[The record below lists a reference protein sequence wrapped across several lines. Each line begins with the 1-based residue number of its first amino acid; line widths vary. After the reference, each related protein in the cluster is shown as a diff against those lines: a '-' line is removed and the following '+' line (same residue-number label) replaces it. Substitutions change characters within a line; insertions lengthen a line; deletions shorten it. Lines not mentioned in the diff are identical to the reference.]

1 MRQAAR
7 LLAALALLSFV
18 ASCGGILPPPP
29 PPPQLYRLTPLPA
42 GAAAGAPLAL
52 QLAVDTPTAPAAFD
66 TTRIALARS
75 PTTLDY
81 FANAAWTDRPGPAL
95 QMLMVE
101 SLENSGRIRVVTEQS
116 PQLRADAV
124 LMTDLSDFEAVYS
137 GDGPPKFTSAW
148 IAASSNC
155 PNAASL
161 RCKASPPRCRP
172 RRTKPRRLSPA
183 STIRFTRSCGRWY
196 RGRRKASRRRRGR
209 AARPCQRR
217 FRTA

>member
-137 GDGPPKFTSAW
+137 GDGPPEIHIRLDCRLVKLPERSVIAVQSFTATVPATANET
-148 IAASSNC
+148 AAIVTGFDNSFHQIMRALVSWT
-155 PNAASL
+155 AQSL
-161 RCKASPPRCRP
+161 A
-172 RRTKPRRLSPA
+172 TPA
-183 STIRFTRSCGRWY
+183 R
-196 RGRRKASRRRRGR
+196 
-209 AARPCQRR
+209 
-217 FRTA
+217 